1 MDSKIDI
8 PLSRMTAEK
17 RAAYKVIRVSE
28 DDNDGAHDSDS
39 NGDDDDDNSDET
51 NQSEGRQ
58 SSRCNRGGENTTEL
72 GKSAERFK
80 NKLPAIAKAAAAYI
94 AERPPF
100 AGLEV
105 VKAALPLRHVDD
117 SWTLDRRIAK
127 ENWEKHPKR
136 ANLVQVAGKQEILTL
151 YKVYLRVMGCFPE
164 DVLSPE
170 YYLAYDLSQN
180 RT

>member
-1 MDSKIDI
+1 
-8 PLSRMTAEK
+8 MTATATAIMTTTTAM
-17 RAAYKVIRVSE
+17 RRISQR
-28 DDNDGAHDSDS
+28 
-39 NGDDDDDNSDET
+39 
-51 NQSEGRQ
+51 EG
-58 SSRCNRGGENTTEL
+58 SHPDATGGGGNTTEL

-127 ENWEKHPKR
+127 ETWEKHPKR

-180 RT
+180 RI